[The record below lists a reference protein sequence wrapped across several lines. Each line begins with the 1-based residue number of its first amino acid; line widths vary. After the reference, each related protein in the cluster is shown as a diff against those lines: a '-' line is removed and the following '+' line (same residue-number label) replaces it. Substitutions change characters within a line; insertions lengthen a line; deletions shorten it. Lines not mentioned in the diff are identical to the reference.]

1 MNAVANAT
9 GFKPIVFGD
18 PDYFRLRQV
27 NRSGKDVD
35 PYQTFSSQ
43 ELANDLGLN
52 GPFNN
57 SAIR

>member
-1 MNAVANAT
+1 MNAVANA
-9 GFKPIVFGD
+9 GFRPVMFGD
-18 PDYFRLRQV
+18 AEYFDLKMV
-27 NRSGKDVD
+27 DRSGKDVNT
-35 PYQTFSSQ
+35 YQTYTSQ